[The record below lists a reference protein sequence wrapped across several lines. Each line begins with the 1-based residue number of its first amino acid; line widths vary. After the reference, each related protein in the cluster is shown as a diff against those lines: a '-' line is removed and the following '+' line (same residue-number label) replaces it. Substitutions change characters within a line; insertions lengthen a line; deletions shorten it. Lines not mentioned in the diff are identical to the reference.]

1 MSDLDKTIVMDASG
15 GHPDCEVCPVC
26 NTPLETDAGQADMLR
41 CPICRFVKKQKVVIA
56 PGNTIGN
63 KYRVLN
69 HLNSGGCGD
78 LFLCHPLDNAGIR
91 YVLKVLRNADLTNR
105 KRFRREATLLSSI
118 TGEERIAK
126 VIDYWETGEDAFIIM
141 EYINGKNLKQLKDEF
156 VFEEQTTLQIA
167 YETAIALS
175 YIWNNFSV
183 IHRDIKPENIMLDEN
198 YCVKLLDF
206 GLSKQCSDDED
217 TNITM
222 ARSGLGTPGY
232 MSPEQYSDGKNADFR
247 SDIFSLGATM
257 FFLLTGE
264 KPFKGV
270 TAMEV
275 YNDTLANSPP
285 MVSRFSDLC
294 SADCVNVIR
303 KMMQRYPEDRYY
315 SYEELLDDLE
325 RLIQ

>member
-1 MSDLDKTIVMDASG
+1 MDASG
-15 GHPDCEVCPVC
+15 VRPDCELCPVC
-26 NTPLETDAGQADMLR
+26 NTPLESDAGQADMLR
-41 CPICRFVKKQKVVIA
+41 CPTCRFVKKQKIVIA

-63 KYRVLN
+63 KYRVLS

-78 LFLCHPLDNAGIR
+78 LFLCHPLDNVGIR
-91 YVLKVLRNADLTNR
+91 YVLKVLRNADMTNR
-105 KRFRREATLLSSI
+105 KRFRREANLLANI

-126 VIDYWETGEDAFIIM
+126 VIDYWETDEDAFIIM

-156 VFEEQTTLQIA
+156 VFDEHATLQIA
-167 YETAIALS
+167 YETAVALQ
-175 YIWNNFSV
+175 YIWDNFSV
-183 IHRDIKPENIMLDEN
+183 IHRDIKPENIMLNEN
-198 YCVKLLDF
+198 YHLKLLDF
-206 GLSKQCSDDED
+206 GLSKQCDDEE

-257 FFLLTGE
+257 FFLLTGQ
-264 KPFKGV
+264 KPFNGS
-270 TAMEV
+270 TPMEV

-285 MVSRFSDLC
+285 MLSSFGGTC
-294 SADCVNVIR
+294 SQDCINIIR

-315 SYEELLDDLE
+315 SYDELIADLGS
-325 RLIQ
+325 LLQ

>member
-1 MSDLDKTIVMDASG
+1 MSDIDKTVVMNAAG
-15 GHPDCEVCPVC
+15 VHPDCELCPVC
-26 NTPLETDAGQADMLR
+26 NTPLELDASQADMLR
-41 CPICRFVKKQKVVIA
+41 CPICRFVKKQKIVIA
-56 PGNTIGN
+56 PGNIIGN
-63 KYRVLN
+63 KYRVLS

-78 LFLCHPLDNAGIR
+78 LFLCHPLNDVAVR
-91 YVLKVLRNADLTNR
+91 YVLKVLRNADVTNR

-118 TGEERIAK
+118 SGEKRIAK
-126 VIDYWETGEDAFIIM
+126 VLDYWETGEDAFIIM
-141 EYINGKNLKQLKDEF
+141 EYINGKNLKQLKSEF
-156 VFEEQTTLQIA
+156 VFDEETTLQIA
-167 YETAIALS
+167 YETAVALQ
-175 YIWNNFSV
+175 YIWDNFSI

-206 GLSKQCSDDED
+206 GLSKQCTEEDD

-270 TAMEV
+270 TPMEV
-275 YNDTLANSPP
+275 YNDTLANTPP
-285 MVSRFSDLC
+285 AVGRFSNFC
-294 SADCVNVIR
+294 SKECTDILR
-303 KMMQRYPEDRYY
+303 KMMQRYPDDRYY
-315 SYEELLDDLE
+315 SYGELLDDLE

>member
-15 GHPDCEVCPVC
+15 VHPDCEVCPVC

-315 SYEELLDDLE
+315 SYEELLDDLG
-325 RLIQ
+325 RLLQ

>member
-1 MSDLDKTIVMDASG
+1 MSDIDKTIVMDASG
-15 GHPDCEVCPVC
+15 VHPDCELCPVC
-26 NTPLETDAGQADMLR
+26 NSPLEPDAAQADMLR
-41 CPICRFVKKQKVVIA
+41 CPVCRFVKKQKIVIA
-56 PGNTIGN
+56 PGNVIGN
-63 KYRVLN
+63 KYRVLG

-78 LFLCHPLDNAGIR
+78 LFLCHPLDDMAVR
-91 YVLKVLRNADLTNR
+91 HVLKVLRNADYTNR
-105 KRFRREATLLSSI
+105 KRFHREAELLSSI
-118 TGEERIAK
+118 SGEDRIAK
-126 VIDYWETGEDAFIIM
+126 VYDYWETGEDAFIVM
-141 EYINGKNLKQLKDEF
+141 EYINGKNLKQLKSDF
-156 VFEEQTTLQIA
+156 VFDEETTVQIA
-167 YETAIALS
+167 YETALALQ
-175 YIWNNFSV
+175 YIWDNFSI

-206 GLSKQCSDDED
+206 GLSKQCTEDDE
-217 TNITM
+217 TGITM

-270 TAMEV
+270 TPMEV

-285 MVSRFSDLC
+285 MVSRFGNFC
-294 SADCVNVIR
+294 STECIDILR
-303 KMMQRYPEDRYY
+303 KMMQRFPDDRYY
-315 SYEELLDDLE
+315 SYGELLDDLE

>member
-1 MSDLDKTIVMDASG
+1 MSDIDKTIVMDASG
-15 GHPDCEVCPVC
+15 VRPDCELCPVC
-26 NTPLETDAGQADMLR
+26 NTPLEPDAGQADMLR
-41 CPICRFVKKQKVVIA
+41 CPTCRFVKKQKIVIA

-63 KYRVLN
+63 KYRVLS

-78 LFLCHPLDNAGIR
+78 LFLCHPLDNVSIR
-91 YVLKVLRNADLTNR
+91 YVLKVLRNADMTNR
-105 KRFRREATLLSSI
+105 KRFRREANLLASI

-156 VFEEQTTLQIA
+156 VFDEQTTLQIA
-167 YETAIALS
+167 YETAVALQ
-175 YIWNNFSV
+175 YIWDNFSV

-206 GLSKQCSDDED
+206 GLSKQCLDDCD

-222 ARSGLGTPGY
+222 AHSGLGTPGY
-232 MSPEQYSDGKNADFR
+232 MSPEQFADSRNVDFK

-264 KPFKGV
+264 KPFSGV
-270 TAMEV
+270 TAMEI
-275 YNDTLANSPP
+275 YHDTLVNSPP
-285 MVSRFSDLC
+285 EFRRFKESC
-294 SADCVNVIR
+294 SPQCVQLIR
-303 KMMQRYPEDRYY
+303 RMMQKEPDDRFN
-315 SYEELLDDLE
+315 SYGELLE
-325 RLIQ
+325 EIEKLIQ